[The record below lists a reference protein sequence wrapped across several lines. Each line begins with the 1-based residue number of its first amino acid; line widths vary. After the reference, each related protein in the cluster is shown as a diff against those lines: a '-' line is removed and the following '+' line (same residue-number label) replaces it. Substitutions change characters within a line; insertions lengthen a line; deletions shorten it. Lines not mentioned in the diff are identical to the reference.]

1 MTIATIVLAAG
12 HGKRMKSVLPKIL
25 HPILN
30 RPIILYALEAIRS
43 LSDIEPVVVVGH
55 GAEDVQLIIQ
65 QNFSQNVRFALQAE
79 QLGTGHA
86 VQQAQTL
93 LQGKSDQ
100 VIVTFGDMPLLT
112 DATLRQVLELH
123 NQTGNVVTMASVIG
137 DVPRGFGRV
146 LRGDDGKVKAIVE
159 EAVCTEEELLIR
171 EYNISAW
178 CFEADWLWDSLQKIK
193 ISPKGEYYLTD
204 LVEIA
209 VAQGRSVDS
218 FVVPDPTEGL
228 GINTRVDLAD
238 CETAMRQRINRHW
251 MLEGVTLLDP
261 ATTTIEPTVKIGQDC
276 IIHSSTHLRGKTSI
290 GKHCEIGP
298 NTTLLDT
305 CVGENCQIS
314 YAVTEGA
321 QIGNHVSMGPY
332 CHLRRGAV
340 LHDHV
345 HLGNFG
351 EVKMSE
357 LMEGVKMGHFSYI
370 GDATIGENVNIGAGT
385 ITCNFDGVKKNRTEI
400 GENTFIGSDTMLVA
414 PVKIGK
420 NAKTAA
426 GAVVTHDVP
435 DDTLVMGVP
444 ARPKERKDKSD

>member
-55 GAEDVQLIIQ
+55 GAEDVQLMIQ
-65 QNFSQNVRFALQAE
+65 QNFSQNVRFALQTE

-178 CFEADWLWDSLQKIK
+178 CFEADWLWESLQKIK
-193 ISPKGEYYLTD
+193 ISPK
-204 LVEIA
+204 A
-209 VAQGRSVDS
+209 
-218 FVVPDPTEGL
+218 
-228 GINTRVDLAD
+228 NT
-238 CETAMRQRINRHW
+238 I
-251 MLEGVTLLDP
+251 
-261 ATTTIEPTVKIGQDC
+261 
-276 IIHSSTHLRGKTSI
+276 
-290 GKHCEIGP
+290 
-298 NTTLLDT
+298 
-305 CVGENCQIS
+305 
-314 YAVTEGA
+314 
-321 QIGNHVSMGPY
+321 
-332 CHLRRGAV
+332 
-340 LHDHV
+340 
-345 HLGNFG
+345 
-351 EVKMSE
+351 
-357 LMEGVKMGHFSYI
+357 
-370 GDATIGENVNIGAGT
+370 
-385 ITCNFDGVKKNRTEI
+385 
-400 GENTFIGSDTMLVA
+400 
-414 PVKIGK
+414 
-420 NAKTAA
+420 
-426 GAVVTHDVP
+426 
-435 DDTLVMGVP
+435 
-444 ARPKERKDKSD
+444 